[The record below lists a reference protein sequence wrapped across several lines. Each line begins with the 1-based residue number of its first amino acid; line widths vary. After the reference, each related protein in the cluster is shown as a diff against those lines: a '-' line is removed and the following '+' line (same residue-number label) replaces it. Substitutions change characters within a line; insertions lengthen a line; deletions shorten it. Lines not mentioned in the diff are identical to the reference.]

1 MHFSKYE
8 WGYEYFEVNNFISIS
23 VSISFF
29 FFLKREA
36 RAALQGTPR
45 PWHALW
51 CRWDPG
57 RCSTLVKDASGRGR
71 PCGGPAALR
80 RGKAPAV
87 RRGDVAGSRAAGPE
101 AKTAQGSRPSSAPPL
116 PAPEVTSREG
126 GPGWVGQPWTTPE
139 PHPRNEWRC
148 RRRAGSE
155 GRGRT

>member
-101 AKTAQGSRPSSAPPL
+101 AKTTQGSRPSSSVSISNL
-116 PAPEVTSREG
+116 LL
-126 GPGWVGQPWTTPE
+126 
-139 PHPRNEWRC
+139 
-148 RRRAGSE
+148 
-155 GRGRT
+155 